1 MLFVCA
7 EHGRERTHRIQS
19 RMSFIFMASFSLYL
33 SAVCHFSTGI
43 KSSKFK
49 LAKARRPKLAG
60 RIKELAAKDVQA
72 AKMLAYRGRQFSE
85 IEKILYLYYWALK
98 EFRQSEFRINSDLK
112 TLQKNEPIWTKE
124 ILAEYH
130 ADMGKVFEGYAAQ
143 IGQVFQ
149 DAIKGSDSKKV
160 FEIGKA
166 IESMKTFKSKKQ
178 DLHRV
183 KILDLKMMLDKKG
196 QKTTTARYVAKCLN
210 WPDMS
215 GADGFRQIHRM
226 CKELNLQL
234 SDSRCKTNKQ
244 ANSTLMS

>member
-1 MLFVCA
+1 
-7 EHGRERTHRIQS
+7 
-19 RMSFIFMASFSLYL
+19 
-33 SAVCHFSTGI
+33 
-43 KSSKFK
+43 
-49 LAKARRPKLAG
+49 
-60 RIKELAAKDVQA
+60 
-72 AKMLAYRGRQFSE
+72 MLAYRGRQFSE
-85 IEKILYLYYWALK
+85 IETILYLYYWALK
-98 EFRQSEFRINSDLK
+98 EFCQSESRINADLK
-112 TLQKNEPIWTKE
+112 KLQKTEPIWTKE
-124 ILAEYH
+124 ISAEYH
-130 ADMGKVFEGYAAQ
+130 VDMGKILEGYAAK

-149 DAIKGSDSKKV
+149 DAIKAGDSMKV

-166 IESMKTFKSKKQ
+166 IESMKTFKSEDQ

-234 SDSRCKTNKQ
+234 SDSRRMTNKP
-244 ANSTLMS
+244 ATGTLMS

>member
-1 MLFVCA
+1 
-7 EHGRERTHRIQS
+7 
-19 RMSFIFMASFSLYL
+19 MASFSLYL
-33 SAVCHFSTGI
+33 SALCYFSTSI
-43 KSSKFK
+43 KSPKFK
-49 LAKARRPKLAG
+49 PAKARRPKLAG
-60 RIKELAAKDVQA
+60 RIKELAAKDAQA

-85 IEKILYLYYWALK
+85 IETILYLYYWALK
-98 EFRQSEFRINSDLK
+98 EFRQSEFRINANLK
-112 TLQKNEPIWTKE
+112 SLHKTELIWTKE

-130 ADMGKVFEGYAAQ
+130 ADMGKILEGYAAQ

-149 DAIKGSDSKKV
+149 DAIKAGNSKKV

-166 IESMKTFKSKKQ
+166 IESMTTFKPEDR

-234 SDSRCKTNKQ
+234 SDSRRKTNKP